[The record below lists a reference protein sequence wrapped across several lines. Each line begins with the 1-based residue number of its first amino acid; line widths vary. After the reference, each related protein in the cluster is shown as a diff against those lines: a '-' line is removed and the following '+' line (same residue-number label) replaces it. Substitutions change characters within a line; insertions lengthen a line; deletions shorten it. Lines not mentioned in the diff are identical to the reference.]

1 MSDFLKAVFLSF
13 VMFILGLG
21 VFWIGPLPKGV
32 GHNQSP
38 ASAPTLAKPA
48 ATAAATQSPSPV
60 VIQARG
66 PYRVQGN
73 AILGADGNRYL
84 FHGIGRDSLEYSCW
98 GDGHFDAQELSYLGA
113 GTTTIVRGHLAA
125 WATLGVVFG
134 FAISSARQADGGYTY
149 CAEAQCD
156 SRPAVDRCRWTIVGS
171 RRSMGYAGCG

>member
-21 VFWIGPLPKGV
+21 VFWIGLLPKGV

-48 ATAAATQSPSPV
+48 ATVAATQSPSPV
-60 VIQARG
+60 IIQARG

-84 FHGIGRDSLEYSCW
+84 FHGIGRDGLEYSCW

-113 GTTTIVRGHLAA
+113 GTTTSSVTYWGANTVRLPLSEGIWLHGQPRIRNEYQKENAYCP
-125 WATLGVVFG
+125 
-134 FAISSARQADGGYTY
+134 GGYQ
-149 CAEAQCD
+149 AQPHRTAHC
-156 SRPAVDRCRWTIVGS
+156 DRCGQVGDD
-171 RRSMGYAGCG
+171 